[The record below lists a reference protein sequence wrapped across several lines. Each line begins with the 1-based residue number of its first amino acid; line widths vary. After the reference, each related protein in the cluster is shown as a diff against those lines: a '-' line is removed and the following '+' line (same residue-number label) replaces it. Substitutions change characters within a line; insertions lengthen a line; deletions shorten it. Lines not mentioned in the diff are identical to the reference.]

1 MPQYDSLSLA
11 FSSSKPNTRSIFQ
24 NSTLKC
30 TPLKHQSFLKCIKAF
45 LPPLQP
51 KTKCTKPLI
60 FLDTTL
66 PLIRSLFCGYSSF
79 GSTKFFAFARLG
91 SISCHDD
98 ELVFF
103 FLHDDKGV
111 RTLLLLLRPFFTRRP
126 RLDWSFEA
134 NFSHLRSS
142 QKFCRT
148 KSEIIFFLKGQTVL
162 LHFVIRSRLYV
173 HSNRLLSHLIS
184 PLSLVFCLISGH
196 RAHQKANWISCSFYK
211 GLFSLLVCGL
221 QKGLKMSFV
230 VKKHT
235 VTFPSHFPM
244 GNYHLKMVNIK
255 LGVSSF

>member
-1 MPQYDSLSLA
+1 MQGLQESLLILKCSSKHNPTWISWKIESLECSTTLPLLLQLFLLLCKQSFHFRQMPQYDSLSLA
-11 FSSSKPNTRSIFQ
+11 FSSSKPYVHSQ
-24 NSTLKC
+24 HLSEYSTLKC

-66 PLIRSLFCGYSSF
+66 PLIRSLFCGQSSF
-79 GSTKFFAFARLG
+79 GSKKFFAFARLG

-111 RTLLLLLRPFFTRRP
+111 RTLLSLLLGPFFTRRP

-173 HSNRLLSHLIS
+173 HSTLIDY
-184 PLSLVFCLISGH
+184 CRI
-196 RAHQKANWISCSFYK
+196 
-211 GLFSLLVCGL
+211 
-221 QKGLKMSFV
+221 
-230 VKKHT
+230 
-235 VTFPSHFPM
+235 
-244 GNYHLKMVNIK
+244 
-255 LGVSSF
+255 

>member
-1 MPQYDSLSLA
+1 MHKA
-11 FSSSKPNTRSIFQ
+11 SS
-24 NSTLKC
+24 
-30 TPLKHQSFLKCIKAF
+30 
-45 LPPLQP
+45 
-51 KTKCTKPLI
+51 LI

-79 GSTKFFAFARLG
+79 GSKKFFAFARLG

-111 RTLLLLLRPFFTRRP
+111 RTLLSLLLRPFFTRRP

-173 HSNRLLSHLIS
+173 HSTLIDY
-184 PLSLVFCLISGH
+184 CRI
-196 RAHQKANWISCSFYK
+196 
-211 GLFSLLVCGL
+211 
-221 QKGLKMSFV
+221 
-230 VKKHT
+230 
-235 VTFPSHFPM
+235 
-244 GNYHLKMVNIK
+244 
-255 LGVSSF
+255 